1 MGLLHYTKNIFIK
14 SITQVF
20 INELADPSF
29 YHILSY
35 IFFYLL
41 RNTLDSHKKEFYREL
56 NIWNVADLLNQVC
69 RAILGDRNGK

>member
-35 IFFYLL
+35 IVFYLCQFKRL
-41 RNTLDSHKKEFYREL
+41 VMFQYVKSHLVSK
-56 NIWNVADLLNQVC
+56 
-69 RAILGDRNGK
+69 